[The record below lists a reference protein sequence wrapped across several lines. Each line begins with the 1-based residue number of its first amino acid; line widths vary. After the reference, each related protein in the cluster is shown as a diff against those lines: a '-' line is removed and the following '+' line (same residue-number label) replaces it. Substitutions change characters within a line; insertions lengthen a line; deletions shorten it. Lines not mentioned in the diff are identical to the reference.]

1 MTIQDQTGASSA
13 GRPSEGP
20 DWWRENG
27 PVAGRCPNCGT
38 PDPRAFCPNCG
49 QRQTDRRLSL
59 RTLLRE
65 LPSRFFTLERGLPR
79 TFIDMFRSP
88 GKVAFDYVCGARKR
102 YASPLTYFF
111 VAATV
116 QIVALT
122 LLKDV
127 MLDSIRGQL
136 GPQFENPNNPLG
148 QFIGR
153 LGENSLER
161 FAGIF
166 YQVTRSAYSYL
177 WILFSAAVALAFRL
191 MPFAGK
197 RRFNLAEHYVF
208 ALFTISH
215 MILVSGLLAPFAIRW
230 LGVATWGFIVW
241 GIYFGFLGWAA
252 IGFYRGRWYTVFC
265 GLFALG
271 AAFFVYVIV
280 FWTAV
285 LVIVARS
292 IQPAA
297 G

>member
-1 MTIQDQTGASSA
+1 MTIQDQTASTE
-13 GRPSEGP
+13 GRPTDGP
-20 DWWRENG
+20 DWWRNNG

-38 PDPRAFCPNCG
+38 PDPGNFCPNCG

-59 RTLLRE
+59 RALLRE
-65 LPSRFFTLERGLPR
+65 MPARFITLERGLLR

-111 VAATV
+111 VAATI

-127 MLDSIRGQL
+127 LVDNIYGQL
-136 GPQFENPNNPLG
+136 GHQLQDTNNPLG

-153 LGENSLER
+153 LGENSTEQ
-161 FAGIF
+161 FAEIF

-177 WILFSAAVALAFRL
+177 WILFSAAVAVAFRL
-191 MPFAGK
+191 MPFAGE

-208 ALFTISH
+208 ALFTIAH
-215 MILVSGLLAPFAIRW
+215 MILVTGLLAPFAIRW
-230 LGVATWGFIVW
+230 LGITTWGFVVW
-241 GIYFGFLGWAA
+241 GIYFCFLGWAA
-252 IGFYRGRWYTVFC
+252 INFYRGRWYTVIC
-265 GLFALG
+265 GLVALA
-271 AAFFVYVIV
+271 AAFFVYVVV

-285 LVIVARS
+285 LVIVARA
-292 IQPAA
+292 IEPTA